1 MKQMK
6 QSEVM
11 QMAATMCAGI
21 FANPTSG
28 ELMHNRYGR
37 CSVINEMIQD
47 VMSAL
52 QVAGITIVD
61 DNGGTI

>member
-1 MKQMK
+1 MRK
-6 QSEVM
+6 SEVL

-37 CSVINEMIQD
+37 QTVITEMVQD
-47 VMSAL
+47 TITAL
-52 QVAGITIVD
+52 QMAGISIEEKEDATR
-61 DNGGTI
+61 